1 LMSGSKDRE
10 RLVIIGGVA
19 AGMSAAARARRT
31 DGNLEI
37 VAFEKTGYVSYG
49 SCGLPYFIG
58 GVVKNASDLI
68 ARTPEQFAQQKI
80 EARTHHEVQAID
92 AMNRHVTVRDLD
104 EGRDFTLEYDK
115 LVIASGGTALRP
127 PIPGIDLEGVF
138 VLRNVEDG
146 IAVKDFIA
154 REKPRRAV
162 IIGGGYIGVEVAEA
176 FTAVGLE
183 TTMLNRPPQVL
194 NNFDPDIAQ
203 LMQDELERN
212 GVKILVDDAA
222 LGIEGDTDGRARMV
236 LSQEGRYETDLVLI
250 GAGVGPQSRLAE
262 EAGIALGVKG
272 AIAVDERM
280 RTNVP
285 DVYAAGDCAETH
297 HALLDRPSYIPLGTT
312 ANKQGRVAGTNAAG
326 GEAVFTGVVGTAIT
340 KAFEL
345 GVTVTGLTEKAAK
358 GSGIPAQAQTIS
370 HGTRAHYYP
379 SPGPMHIKL
388 VWNPEDGRLLGAQ
401 IAGPVPEAK
410 RIDVFT
416 TALHHG
422 LTIRDL
428 QRLDLSYAPPF
439 APVWDPIL
447 VAANVAAKRL
457 GRRL

>member
-1 LMSGSKDRE
+1 MSSSKDRE

-31 DGNLEI
+31 DGDLEI

-58 GVVKNASDLI
+58 GVVKNANDLI
-68 ARTPEQFAQQKI
+68 ARTPEQFAQQNI
-80 EARTHHEVQAID
+80 EARTHHEVRAID
-92 AMNRHVTVRDLD
+92 TMNKQVTVRDLD
-104 EGRDFTLEYDK
+104 GGREFTLEYDK
-115 LVIASGGTALRP
+115 LVVASGGTALRP
-127 PIPGIDLEGVF
+127 PMPGVDLEGVF

-154 REKPRRAV
+154 HEKPRRAV

-176 FTAVGLE
+176 FARLGLE
-183 TTMLNRPPQVL
+183 TTMLNRPPQLL

-212 GVKILVDDAA
+212 GVKISVDDTA
-222 LGIEGDTDGRARMV
+222 LGIEGDASGRARMV
-236 LSQEGRYETDLVLI
+236 LSQRGRCEADLVLI
-250 GAGVGPQSRLAE
+250 AAGVRAQSRLAE
-262 EAGIALGVKG
+262 EAGIALGTKG

-280 RTNVP
+280 RTTVP
-285 DVYAAGDCAETH
+285 DVYAAGDCAETR
-297 HALLDRPSYIPLGTT
+297 HALLDKPSYIPLGTT

-326 GEAVFTGVVGTAIT
+326 GEAAFTGVVGTTIT

-345 GVTVTGLTEKAAK
+345 GVAVTGLTEKAAEE
-358 GSGIPAQAQTIS
+358 SGILARAQTIR

-388 VWNPEDGRLLGAQ
+388 VWNSEDGRLLGAQ

-410 RIDVFT
+410 RIDVFA

-422 LTIRDL
+422 LTIGDL

-447 VAANVAAKRL
+447 VAANVAAKR
-457 GRRL
+457 